1 MANVENLDQMDVKEL
16 LDLMNSQMVNDRIP
30 GTFETA
36 RTAIQLRSIS
46 ALTKT
51 IDQLRESSDK
61 ASASIKTW
69 TKVLAGATIVLA
81 IATIIL
87 ALK

>member
-1 MANVENLDQMDVKEL
+1 MAFIENLEQLGAEEL
-16 LDLMNSQMVNDRIP
+16 LSRMNKATGSP
-30 GTFETA
+30 PSSGPFEIA

-46 ALTKT
+46 GLTKA

-61 ASASIKTW
+61 ASISIKTW

-81 IATIIL
+81 IATIVL
-87 ALK
+87 ASK